1 MSGRSQQRSS
11 SGGRCPPQQR
21 GRQEQQQRCGAAG
34 QEPRYDPKEL
44 RDAAKVLGP
53 FVRLIEDANNPYAR
67 IVSREVCKTFYH
79 LFHPGMHPAD
89 VMGAVNW
96 DVKAQRTQQ
105 LWTEFWQY
113 VPNARV
119 KCWKSLKETE
129 NLIQFTG
136 GDNNRGCALP
146 PPMLTP
152 SPQKPS
158 GAECGRQ
165 QKQNRPDCD
174 DGDDDNDCDGDD
186 NRQCPKAP
194 HRPVKS
200 RPQNRK
206 SMAAMA
212 AMCNLDDSRNL
223 ADETMPDLSLE
234 SSDSAD
240 ECDEHQSAGSDLPL
254 KCPAPIDVCDNDCH
268 SSAVAAAAAATS
280 SSSSSCTSTAL
291 NRIRHRMTESK
302 RELERLVDAACNK
315 CCSSAYL
322 DGTLRQTAGN
332 DEDPSQSCRPEC
344 GGQQTSGP
352 VATIRA
358 DEYDYYRMSA
368 NMTPI
373 SPLRDMSAVDLFPQ
387 SGDRDNDGCRNGGG
401 AAAAAA
407 ACSQCDDV
415 GGREAYDGCDSG
427 RDGGSGGGSGGCSGG
442 GGSAQDECDD
452 DDDVDDEED
461 AAAAASL
468 MANAFTNLSL
478 AEQDLQ
484 KKKKA
489 YAMLTKK
496 YLEFAQ
502 NPMEMEPPCPSSPT
516 AKQILQ
522 AIFDNPPHVL
532 KPFDDCEWN
541 DNAFKDR
548 DFVRLLPLYEL
559 VLNQLEYVSKKQR
572 EYGFDMLDDVMSTLY
587 HIHYDLG
594 DPRLKND
601 MLIEHVKLITRNT
614 WEAFFYDTA
623 AGEKMPNI
631 PEVPSRNPVRRQSRE
646 PPSHTQPPVCPSPRR
661 QESQTPPPSVGTTPR
676 RRQATPEPG
685 VNCPPQHQSPELECT
700 PPSGRRN
707 ASTGRRNASTGRR
720 QSASPAA
727 MMPPSMPPPSVPATL
742 PPPPPPPRTCPIPPA
757 TVRPAPNTPRHT
769 RPTGHGRTGP
779 GRNPPPPPPPP
790 AQASTSAAGASSS
803 VQDPQAAQTPAGT
816 QKRRLQWSDD
826 VARASFLRARFSSV
840 RFPCFVPVG
849 FYLFARG

>member
-1 MSGRSQQRSS
+1 MPYAFLPRTSRNTTACEMSGHRRQRSS

-21 GRQEQQQRCGAAG
+21 GRQEQHQQQQRCGAAE

-89 VMGAVNW
+89 VMCAVDW

-136 GDNNRGCALP
+136 GDNNQGCPLP
-146 PPMLTP
+146 PPTLTTP
-152 SPQKPS
+152 PPQKPS
-158 GAECGRQ
+158 GSECCRQ
-165 QKQNRPDCD
+165 QKPNRPDSDDRDGDCD
-174 DGDDDNDCDGDD
+174 CDDDDN
-186 NRQCPKAP
+186 RECPKAP
-194 HRPVKS
+194 SRPSKS
-200 RPQNRK
+200 RPPNHK
-206 SMAAMA
+206 SMTAMA
-212 AMCNLDDSRNL
+212 AVCNFDDSRDL
-223 ADETMPDLSLE
+223 DDEVMPDLSLE
-234 SSDSAD
+234 LSGSAD
-240 ECDEHQSAGSDLPL
+240 ECDEHQSAGSDSPS
-254 KCPAPIDVCDNDCH
+254 KRPSPIDVCGDDGN
-268 SSAVAAAAAATS
+268 SSAVAAAAAAPP

-291 NRIRHRMTESK
+291 NRIRYRMTESK

-315 CCSSAYL
+315 CCSSANV
-322 DGTLRQTAGN
+322 DGALRQTAGN
-332 DEDPSQSCRPEC
+332 DEGPSQSCRSEC
-344 GGQQTSGP
+344 EGQQAPAP

-368 NMTPI
+368 NMTPV

-387 SGDRDNDGCRNGGG
+387 SGGRDNDGCRSGDG

-415 GGREAYDGCDSG
+415 GGRDAC
-427 RDGGSGGGSGGCSGG
+427 GG
-442 GGSAQDECDD
+442 GGSAQDDCNDGN
-452 DDDVDDEED
+452 DVDDEED

-502 NPMEMEPPCPSSPT
+502 NPMDMEPPCPSSPT

-522 AIFDNPPHVL
+522 AIFENPPHVL

-548 DFVRLLPLYEL
+548 DFVRLLPFYEL

-601 MLIEHVKLITRNT
+601 MLVEHVKLITRNT
-614 WEAFFYDTA
+614 WEAFFYETA
-623 AGEKMPNI
+623 AGEKMPDI
-631 PEVPSRNPVRRQSRE
+631 PEMPCRNPVRRQSRE
-646 PPSHTQPPVCPSPRR
+646 PPSQPPPQPPVCPSPRR
-661 QESQTPPPSVGTTPR
+661 QRSQTPPPSVGSTPR
-676 RRQATPEPG
+676 RRQATPERA
-685 VNCPPQHQSPELECT
+685 VNFPPQHQSPDLQCT
-700 PPSGRRN
+700 PPSGRRS
-707 ASTGRRNASTGRR
+707 ASTGRRR
-720 QSASPAA
+720 SASPAA
-727 MMPPSMPPPSVPATL
+727 TLPPSMPPPSVPATL
-742 PPPPPPPRTCPIPPA
+742 PPPPPPPRTCPRPPA
-757 TVRPAPNTPRHT
+757 AVRPAPNSPRHT
-769 RPTGHGRTGP
+769 RPSGHGRTGP

-790 AQASTSAAGASSS
+790 AQASTSAAGARASSS
-803 VQDPQAAQTPAGT
+803 AQDSQAAQTPAGT
-816 QKRRLQWSDD
+816 HLLVKRRQQWSDH
-826 VARASFLRARFSSV
+826 VYVGTFFFSPFSVFRFLQ
-840 RFPCFVPVG
+840 
-849 FYLFARG
+849 